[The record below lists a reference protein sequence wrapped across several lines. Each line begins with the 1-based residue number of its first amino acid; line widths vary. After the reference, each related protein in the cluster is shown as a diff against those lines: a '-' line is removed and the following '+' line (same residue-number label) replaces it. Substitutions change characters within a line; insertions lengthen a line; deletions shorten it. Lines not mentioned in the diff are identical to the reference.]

1 MKKAHKNIL
10 YIDDEENN
18 IIVFKNAF
26 FRHYNIYTALSG
38 EEGLDILNNETI
50 HLLITD
56 QKMPGMTGVDVLE
69 KAVQSHPDT
78 IRMILTAYSDIEVI
92 IKAVNT
98 CGIYQYLLK
107 PWDSRELKII
117 IDNALERHR
126 LEQQNKQLVAD
137 LQAAN
142 EQLEEKVKQRTAEL
156 NERNAELNQT
166 NAVKDKLFSIISHD
180 LRTPLASMN
189 VFLDVLM
196 NVNAGK
202 ASPELI
208 KPYHQKMQNYMRQVM
223 DLLDNLLNWSLTQ
236 IGDKQANLAE
246 ADLLA
251 LVQDNIELAMLS
263 AHQKNIT
270 IKTQLSSP
278 NTLVMADH
286 DMLNLVLRNLLSN
299 AVKFT
304 NPDGQITVI
313 CDLTDQEALIRV
325 IDNGTGIAAHD
336 LAALFEA
343 KEHFSKRGTA
353 EEKGAGIGLKLCREF
368 MLMQAGNLK
377 VRSSLGQGSEFTIH
391 IPRAAH
397 NQAG

>member
-1 MKKAHKNIL
+1 MKKARKNIL

-142 EQLEEKVKQRTAEL
+142 
-156 NERNAELNQT
+156 
-166 NAVKDKLFSIISHD
+166 
-180 LRTPLASMN
+180 
-189 VFLDVLM
+189 
-196 NVNAGK
+196 
-202 ASPELI
+202 
-208 KPYHQKMQNYMRQVM
+208 
-223 DLLDNLLNWSLTQ
+223 
-236 IGDKQANLAE
+236 
-246 ADLLA
+246 
-251 LVQDNIELAMLS
+251 
-263 AHQKNIT
+263 
-270 IKTQLSSP
+270 
-278 NTLVMADH
+278 
-286 DMLNLVLRNLLSN
+286 
-299 AVKFT
+299 
-304 NPDGQITVI
+304 
-313 CDLTDQEALIRV
+313 
-325 IDNGTGIAAHD
+325 
-336 LAALFEA
+336 
-343 KEHFSKRGTA
+343 
-353 EEKGAGIGLKLCREF
+353 
-368 MLMQAGNLK
+368 
-377 VRSSLGQGSEFTIH
+377 
-391 IPRAAH
+391 RAA
-397 NQAG
+397 